1 MKLSKKRF
9 QQPARFELLPL
20 LDVIFLLLIF
30 FIFVMLKMT
39 MQSSIKIELPQ
50 LVESRQ
56 QTEELLIISINSKNQ
71 IFINE
76 KITTEALMLA
86 QVMTLQKERKK
97 QKEKTGQTEQ
107 KLPILIRGDKQSDLG
122 VALSILDKL
131 RLSGFQHV
139 AFATEKDQ

>member
-30 FIFVMLKMT
+30 FVFVMLKMT
-39 MQSSIKIELPQ
+39 MQSSINIELPQ
-50 LVESRQ
+50 LVDSRQ

-76 KITTEALMLA
+76 KITTEELMVA
-86 QVMTLQKERKK
+86 QVISLQTEKK
-97 QKEKTGQTEQ
+97 EQ
-107 KLPILIRGDKQSDLG
+107 KLPILIRGDRQSDLG